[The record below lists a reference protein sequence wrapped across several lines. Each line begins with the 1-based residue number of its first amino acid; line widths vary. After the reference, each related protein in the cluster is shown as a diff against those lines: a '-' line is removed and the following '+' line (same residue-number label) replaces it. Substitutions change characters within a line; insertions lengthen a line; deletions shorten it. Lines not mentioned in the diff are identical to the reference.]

1 LENKS
6 LVADAHLDGWAPMNP
21 WKGKEIGAEIKTF
34 IYVSSFRIIILS
46 DEQTN

>member
-6 LVADAHLDGWAPMNP
+6 LVADAHLDEGALLNP

-34 IYVSSFRIIILS
+34 THVSSFRIIIL
-46 DEQTN
+46 TNMPTN